1 MRNIKWQG
9 LIAIL
14 LLLSTRLSAQAPMNE
29 DGPVQMADALH
40 ANGNI
45 YAVVAVVVL
54 IVVGILIYLIR
65 LDRKITKLEN
75 EA

>member
-9 LIAIL
+9 LFAIL
-14 LLLSTRLSAQAPMNE
+14 LLSFTRLSAQTPLND
-29 DGPVQMADALH
+29 DGPVQMADAMH
-40 ANGNI
+40 ANGKI

-54 IVVGILIYLIR
+54 IVVGILIYLVR